1 MATAKTDSLIQRT
14 QRELRAPF
22 PADKV
27 YQRQGPG
34 GKKLDFIS
42 IETVLNRLL
51 DAAPDYSWDASAQIQ
66 YPEPFVNNKGERIT
80 PNPIVATT
88 GTLSID
94 GKYATGFGSHQN
106 PDLDMALKSANSEAM
121 KNAAKNG
128 WGVML
133 ELWDAEYRDDLEK
146 NRKIEKASEASLKGD
161 VFRIA
166 RERLGK
172 DKPTA
177 VEIGTLFGVD
187 PSLLTDVP
195 TLRAILVAA

>member
-1 MATAKTDSLIQRT
+1 MSAATDKAESAT
-14 QRELRAPF
+14 REALRAPF

-51 DAAPDYSWDASAQIQ
+51 DAAPGYSWVASAQIN
-66 YPEPFVNNKGERIT
+66 YPESYIDKDGDRIT

-94 GKYATGFGSHQN
+94 GKSATGFGSHQN

-146 NRKIEKASEASLKGD
+146 NRKIQTASEASLKGD